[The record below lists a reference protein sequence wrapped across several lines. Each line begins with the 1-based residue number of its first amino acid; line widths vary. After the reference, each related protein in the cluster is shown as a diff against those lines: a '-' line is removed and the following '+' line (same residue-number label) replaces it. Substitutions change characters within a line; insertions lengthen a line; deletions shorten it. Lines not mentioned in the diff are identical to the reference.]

1 MTYLLEPAT
10 LEDLPDMVAWEGQIF
25 GSDAWSPELLVA
37 EVSHPANYY
46 LVARHGQTG
55 DLAGYAGVRV
65 DPAPGGHADI
75 QTIAIL
81 PQHRGVGLGTHV
93 LAALLE
99 YAEEKGAIDVFLDVR
114 ADNEAALALYASA
127 GFERIDTRV
136 GYYQPDGIDAVVM
149 RRVLAPRQGIGPVGS

>member
-1 MTYLLEPAT
+1 
-10 LEDLPDMVAWEGQIF
+10 MVAWEAHIF
-25 GSDAWSPELLVA
+25 GSDAWSPELMVA

-46 LVARHGQTG
+46 LVARHRQTRA
-55 DLAGYAGVRV
+55 LAGYAGVRV

-75 QTIAIL
+75 HTIAIL
-81 PQHRGVGLGTHV
+81 PEHRGAGLGTRV
-93 LAALLE
+93 LDALLE
-99 YAEEKGAIDVFLDVR
+99 YAQGRGAIDVFLEVR

-149 RRVLAPRQGIGPVGS
+149 RRALVPRREIGPVGS